1 MKDITHACAFTGHRP
16 ERLTIPE
23 RKVITWLEE
32 KIDEAVAEGYTTFIT
47 GMQRGVDIWA
57 AEIVLKLR
65 EMNPGLTLIAA
76 SAFKG
81 MENSW
86 ESSWKRRY
94 DRIIDAADEVFFISN
109 KPGRRAFF
117 DRNEW
122 MVDRAS
128 RLIAVYNDAPGG
140 TQRTIEYASLLGR
153 EIIQIDL

>member
-1 MKDITHACAFTGHRP
+1 M
-16 ERLTIPE
+16 
-23 RKVITWLEE
+23 
-32 KIDEAVAEGYTTFIT
+32 
-47 GMQRGVDIWA
+47 
-57 AEIVLKLR
+57 KLR

-86 ESSWKRRY
+86 ESSWKKRY
-94 DRIIDAADEVFFISN
+94 DRTIDAADEVYFISDR
-109 KPGRRAFF
+109 PGRRAFF

-128 RLIAVYNDAPGG
+128 RLIAVYNGTPGG